1 MKINAVKFKDKKSF
15 DKNKTKSNVAAVFE
29 PFGIVVF
36 EDENPV
42 TVDAAKVSQVNEVDR
57 SLDKIQSGLAICIA
71 NDYKLA
77 LEFLQ
82 LKQVE
87 VKETF
92 EATKTI
98 FVEVPAFSSFDEFY
112 EGLMRSKLFISVE
125 PDYIQPFEATAE
137 LSIPAQWHL
146 QNFRAT
152 EAWSLIPAN
161 AYGEVAVL
169 DVACDVDHEDLAGTI
184 SDKSWNCVFDTADV
198 RPISEF
204 EKHGTPCSGLICAKT
219 GNDIG
224 VSSIGNNKLRVQF
237 LHIAM
242 NSNSG
247 GGFFT
252 SDTIV
257 TRAVNKAIANPNC
270 LAISM
275 SWGGGNTYTMFA
287 NALTAAKNTGR
298 NGKGICVFASSG
310 NNYSSTVNINPAG
323 LPMVHAVGASAQNNT
338 RAGFS
343 NYGTKLFAAA
353 PGVACPTTDRTG
365 AAGYKPDS
373 NYTNFS
379 GTSAA
384 CPVMAGCA
392 AAIILANPSLTE
404 KQVTDIIASTAL
416 KSGGYVYDANGKSL
430 ELGYGVVDLYAA
442 IVKAQSGEL
451 PPPPPPSELYNIFG
465 TIASPASTNQG
476 SQVTITYTV
485 QLDKIR
491 TVDTVTDIAL
501 EFVRPDGSKSTFY
514 TGNVTIPKGQVLFTG
529 TLPYTVPNN
538 VTGVGQF
545 NLFIDVQSAINESNE
560 SDNMAQT
567 SITVNAPIP
576 IGNYDLEITPT
587 GYTWL
592 DAGRVRCGI
601 RIVNRGAATIT
612 SYKLKWEFAGRT
624 GIWDRVE
631 TIAPGQGRG
640 SGNVMYPPAG
650 TTYPQT
656 YKVSVVSVNGQP
668 DNNPANDVATLVV
681 NAM

>member
-15 DKNKTKSNVAAVFE
+15 EKNKTKSNVVSVFE

-36 EDENPV
+36 QDEQPV
-42 TVDAAKVSQVNEVDR
+42 SVDAAKVSQVNEVDR
-57 SLDKIQSGLAICIA
+57 SLEKIQSGLAICIA
-71 NDYKLA
+71 NDLKTA
-77 LEFLQ
+77 LEFLS

-87 VKETF
+87 IKETF

-98 FVEVPAFSSFDEFY
+98 FVEVPAFASFDEFY

-169 DVACDVDHEDLAGTI
+169 DIACDVDHEDLAGTI
-184 SDKSWNCVFDTADV
+184 SDKSWNCAFDTADV

-204 EKHGTPCSGLICAKT
+204 EKHGTPCSGIICAKT
-219 GNDIG
+219 SNDIG
-224 VSSIGNNKLRVQF
+224 VSSIGNNKLKVQF
-237 LHIAM
+237 LHIGL
-242 NSNSG
+242 NSSST

-275 SWGGGNTYTMFA
+275 SWGGTNSYTMFA
-287 NALTAAKNTGR
+287 NALTTAKNIGR
-298 NGKGICVFASSG
+298 DGKGICVFASSG
-310 NNYSSTVNINPAG
+310 NQYGNTVNINPAG
-323 LPMVHAVGASAQNNT
+323 LPMVYAVGASAQNNT
-338 RAGFS
+338 RAVFS
-343 NYGTKLFAAA
+343 NYGPKLFAAA
-353 PGVACPTTDRTG
+353 PGVAVPTTDRTG

-404 KQVTDIIASTAL
+404 KQVADIIASTAV
-416 KSGGYVYDANGKSL
+416 KSGGYVYDASGKSL

-442 IVKAQSGEL
+442 IVKATSGEL
-451 PPPPPPSELYNIFG
+451 PPPPPPSELSNLYG
-465 TIASPASTNQG
+465 TVASPASTNQG
-476 SQVTITYTV
+476 SQVTVSYTV
-485 QLDKIR
+485 QLDKSR
-491 TVDTVTDIAL
+491 TVDTVTDVAL

-514 TGNVTIPKGQVLFTG
+514 TGNVTIPKGQLLFTG
-529 TLPYTVPNN
+529 ALPYTVPNN
-538 VTGVGQF
+538 VTGVGKF
-545 NLFIDVQSAINESNE
+545 NLYIDVLGNNAESNE
-560 SDNMAQT
+560 SDNMATT
-567 SITVNAPIP
+567 SITINAPIP
-576 IGNYDLEITPT
+576 VGNYDLEANVT

-592 DAGRVRCGI
+592 DAGRVRMNI
-601 RIVNRGAATIT
+601 RITNRGAAVVT

-624 GIWDRVE
+624 GTWDRVQ
-631 TIAPGQGRG
+631 TLGVNQSAN
-640 SGNVMYPPAG
+640 SGNVMYPTAG

-656 YKVSVVSVNGQP
+656 FKLSIVSVNGQP
-668 DNNPANDVATLVV
+668 DNNPLNDVATCVV